1 MEGDR
6 NGRAFRFPKRISIHS
21 LRMEG
26 DRIQLEFRCQG
37 FPISIHSLRM
47 EGDLLVLLAV
57 QLVKISIH
65 SLRMEGDS
73 R

>member
-1 MEGDR
+1 
-6 NGRAFRFPKRISIHS
+6 
-21 LRMEG
+21 MEG